1 MVNGIVPLNEVTLNS
16 NCQSSKAEDVQ
27 FSSPV
32 IPLSGTHNAENLPHI
47 YKKMCMMVY
56 ISRFIFDNE
65 KLGRKKCTQGHYTI
79 NCGFFSIYAI
89 I

>member
-16 NCQSSKAEDVQ
+16 YCQLSKAEDVQ

-56 ISRFIFDNE
+56 ISRCIFDDE
-65 KLGRKKCTQGHYTI
+65 KLGRKNVHRGITQ
-79 NCGFFSIYAI
+79 
-89 I
+89 